1 MIRLI
6 DVTYYT
12 HLEYDTP
19 EQILHHHKESLGYI
33 HYLKDRM
40 QVQVI
45 KHLNYEGVLEIDGTK
60 ISFLKSRNKFF
71 HIPLKTHRY
80 IKSQNPDIMIVQGLV
95 FPVQLIFLK
104 MLLGKQCHFLV
115 QHHGE
120 TPFKGVKGLFQRLAD
135 YFIDGYLFT
144 AAGNIHIWKQRSVIK
159 QGKPDYE
166 VLEAATHMTRQ
177 DKAKCQASLGI
188 NSTDTFLWVGRLE
201 GNKDPI
207 TVLLGFEKYAKEN
220 PSTCLY
226 MIYQE
231 TDLLAEVQSLIKG
244 SHILSATVHL
254 VGKVTKEELPT
265 WFSAAD
271 FYLSGSHKEAA
282 GFALIESMTCGC
294 IPIVTDIPPFRKI
307 TNGYGLL
314 YSPGN
319 ADDLYAALKKTKE
332 ISKENVSAAITRY
345 AQQKLSFKSI
355 AEDIYKIARDITRK

>member
-12 HLEYDTP
+12 HLEYHTP
-19 EQILHHHKESLGYI
+19 EQVLNHHKESLGYI

-45 KHLNYEGVLEIDGTK
+45 KHLNFEGVLEMDEAK
-60 ISFLKSRNKFF
+60 ISFFKSRNKFF
-71 HIPLKTHRY
+71 HIPFKTHRY
-80 IKSQNPDIMIVQGLV
+80 IKSQKPDVVIIQGLI
-95 FPVQLIFLK
+95 FPVQLICLK
-104 MLLGKQCHFLV
+104 IFLGKQCRFLV

-120 TPFKGVKGLFQRLAD
+120 TPFKGLKGLFQRLAG

-144 AAGNIHIWKQRSVIK
+144 AAGNTSVWKQSRVIK
-159 QGKPDYE
+159 PEKPCYE

-177 DKAKCQASLGI
+177 DKAKCRASLGI
-188 NSTDTFLWVGRLE
+188 NSTDVFLWVGRLE

-207 TVLLGFEKYAKEN
+207 TVLLGFEKYAAEN
-220 PSTCLY
+220 PNAQLY

-231 TDLLAEVQSLIKG
+231 DDLRAEVQSLINK
-244 SHILSATVHL
+244 SQYLITTAHL
-254 VGKVTKEELPT
+254 IGKIAKEELSV

-294 IPIVTDIPPFRKI
+294 IPVVTDIPPFRKI
-307 TNGYGLL
+307 TNGHGLL
-314 YSPGN
+314 YAPGN
-319 ADDLYAALKKTKE
+319 PDDLYVALKKTKE
-332 ISKENVSAAITRY
+332 ISKENESAAIILY
-345 AQQKLSFKSI
+345 AQQNLSFKAI
-355 AEDIYKIARDITRK
+355 ADDIYKVVLDITDK